1 MDITDHN
8 YTKHLKRCLQTVKN
22 AMKDQMEVLVKKI
35 DSLYQK
41 IEEVIDERSS
51 KQMDFLQNEIDTNRT
66 KLLELEIQEFYKEVD
81 DEDD

>member
-1 MDITDHN
+1 
-8 YTKHLKRCLQTVKN
+8 
-22 AMKDQMEVLVKKI
+22 MKDQMEVLVKKI
-35 DSLYQK
+35 DYLYQK

>member
-1 MDITDHN
+1 
-8 YTKHLKRCLQTVKN
+8 
-22 AMKDQMEVLVKKI
+22 MKDQMEVLVKKI
-35 DSLYQK
+35 DYLYQK
-41 IEEVIDERSS
+41 IEEVIDERSN

>member
-1 MDITDHN
+1 
-8 YTKHLKRCLQTVKN
+8 
-22 AMKDQMEVLVKKI
+22 MKDQMEVLVKKI
-35 DSLYQK
+35 DYLYQK

-51 KQMDFLQNEIDTNRT
+51 KQMDFLLNEIDTNRT